1 MSMFASRHRAPGFHA
16 GDDLQAGASLRL
28 DGVRMQAVETSR
40 SRLVVTSLVFLLI
53 FGAIGLRMIDVTVL
67 GRASQH
73 AAPPGP
79 ALSDGL
85 AMERADITDRSGV
98 LLASSLPTVSL
109 HARPE
114 DLRNARVNA
123 ENAATKLA
131 EVLPDLDAEEILDK
145 LSSSRPFVYLKR
157 NLTPRQQYDV
167 NALGIPGL
175 RFEKGERRIYP
186 HGNLV
191 SHVVGMAD
199 VDNKGIAGV
208 EKRFDNALKESHEP
222 LGLAID
228 IRVQTIVRKELARAV
243 DEFSA
248 VGGTG
253 MVMDVRTGEV
263 LAMVSLPDFDPNDPP
278 PVTDPSMFNR
288 ATKGAYEMGST
299 FKLFN
304 TAMALD
310 SGRINLNSSFDA
322 TRPLVFNSH
331 TIHDDH
337 ALNRWL
343 SVPEILI
350 HSSNIGSARM
360 ALDVGTEGQR
370 AFMAKIGMLSA
381 PALELP
387 EMGAPLVPS
396 PWREINTITIAFG
409 HGLSVTPL
417 QLLAGVATLVNGG
430 EYRPPTLLARAPDEP
445 TPGLRIVKPRTSEQM
460 RILMRQVV
468 TEGTGKKADV
478 PGYEVGGK
486 TGTAEKVGG
495 GGYRKKAVLSSFVG
509 AFPMDAPRYAVL
521 IMIDEPQGTRE
532 THGFITAG
540 WTAAP
545 VVGRVV
551 AQIAPLMGLMP
562 RTPITSQSA
571 TASPVAAPRPAT
583 ARANTNANTTIRGSR
598 NVAAV
603 E

>member
-1 MSMFASRHRAPGFHA
+1 MSMFSAKRHRPGFHA
-16 GDDLQAGASLRL
+16 GDDLQAGAALRL
-28 DGVRMQAVETSR
+28 DGVRMQALETGR
-40 SRLVVTSLVFLLI
+40 SRLVATSLVFLVA
-53 FGAIGLRMIDVTVL
+53 FGVIGVRMIDVSVL
-67 GRASQH
+67 DRNPARFSV
-73 AAPPGP
+73 APQ
-79 ALSDGL
+79 AHEDGVE
-85 AMERADITDRSGV
+85 MERADIADRSGV

-109 HARPE
+109 HARPD
-114 DLRNARVNA
+114 DLRGAKVDV
-123 ENAATKLA
+123 EAAAAKLVA
-131 EVLPDLDAEEILDK
+131 VLPELDLEETIEH
-145 LSSSRPFVYLKR
+145 LSSSRQFVYLKR

-175 RFEKGERRIYP
+175 LFEKGERRIYP

-191 SHVVGMAD
+191 SHVVGMTD
-199 VDNKGIAGV
+199 VDNKGVAGI
-208 EKRFDNALKESHEP
+208 EKRFENALKESHEP

-228 IRVQTIVRKELARAV
+228 IRIQTIVRNELARSV
-243 DEFSA
+243 EEFSA

-278 PVTDPSMFNR
+278 PATDPAMFNR
-288 ATKGAYEMGST
+288 ATKGSYEMGST

-310 SGRINLNSSFDA
+310 SGRITLNSTFDA
-322 TRPLVFNSH
+322 TKPLVFANH

-343 SVPEILI
+343 TVPEILI

-360 ALDVGTEGQR
+360 ALDAGTETQR
-370 AFMAKIGMLSA
+370 AFMARIGMLA
-381 PALELP
+381 PPSIELP
-387 EMGAPLVPS
+387 EVGAPLVPN
-396 PWREINTITIAFG
+396 PWREINTITISFG

-417 QLLAGVATLVNGG
+417 QLLTGVATLVNGG
-430 EYRPPTLLARAPDEP
+430 EYHPPTLLARAPDEP
-445 TPGLRIVKPRTSEQM
+445 TPGMRIISPKTSEQM
-460 RILMRQVV
+460 RGLMRLVV
-468 TEGTGKKADV
+468 TDGTGKKADV
-478 PGYEVGGK
+478 AGYEVGGK
-486 TGTAEKVGG
+486 TGTAEKVGS
-495 GGYRKKAVLSSFVG
+495 GGYRKKSVLSSFVA

-521 IMIDEPQGTRE
+521 MMVDEPQATKE

-545 VVGRVV
+545 AVSRVI

-562 RTPITSQSA
+562 KTVTP
-571 TASPVAAPRPAT
+571 SPVMAGAGSI
-583 ARANTNANTTIRGSR
+583 TIKGSKE
-598 NVAAV
+598 VAAV

>member
-1 MSMFASRHRAPGFHA
+1 MFSAKRHRPGFHA
-16 GDDLQAGASLRL
+16 GDDLQAGAALRL
-28 DGVRMQAVETSR
+28 DGVRMQALEIGR
-40 SRLVVTSLVFLLI
+40 SRLVATSLVFLI
-53 FGAIGLRMIDVTVL
+53 AFTGIGVRMIDVSLL
-67 GRASQH
+67 GG
-73 AAPPGP
+73 APARSSIAPQSH
-79 ALSDGL
+79 SDGL
-85 AMERADITDRSGV
+85 DMDRADIADRSGV

-109 HARPE
+109 HARPD
-114 DLRNARVNA
+114 DLRNAKVDI
-123 ENAATKLA
+123 EQAAAKLVA
-131 EVLPDLDAEEILDK
+131 VLSDLDLEETIEHLN
-145 LSSSRPFVYLKR
+145 SSRQFVYLKR

-175 RFEKGERRIYP
+175 LFEKGERRIYP

-191 SHVVGMAD
+191 SHVVGMTD
-199 VDNKGIAGV
+199 VDNKGIAGI
-208 EKRFDNALKESHEP
+208 EKRFENALKESHEP

-228 IRVQTIVRKELARAV
+228 IRVQTIVRNELARSV
-243 DEFSA
+243 EEFSA

-253 MVMDVRTGEV
+253 MVMDVRTGEL
-263 LAMVSLPDFDPNDPP
+263 LALVSLPDFDPNDPP
-278 PVTDPSMFNR
+278 PVTDSSMFNR

-322 TRPLVFNSH
+322 TKPLVFANH

-343 SVPEILI
+343 TVPEILV

-360 ALDVGTEGQR
+360 ALDIGTEGQR
-370 AFMAKIGMLSA
+370 AFMGRIGMLS
-381 PALELP
+381 PPSVELP
-387 EMGAPLVPS
+387 EVGAPMVPN
-396 PWREINTITIAFG
+396 PWREISTITISFG

-430 EYRPPTLLARAPDEP
+430 EYHPPTLLARAPDEP
-445 TPGLRIVKPRTSEQM
+445 SPGIRIIKPKTSEQM
-460 RILMRQVV
+460 RGLMRLVV

-478 PGYEVGGK
+478 AGYEVGGK
-486 TGTAEKVGG
+486 TGTAEKSGN
-495 GGYRKKAVLSSFVG
+495 GGYRKKAVLSSFVA

-521 IMIDEPQGTRE
+521 MMIDEPQGTKE

-545 VVGRVV
+545 AVSRVI

-562 RTPITSQSA
+562 KTVAP
-571 TASPVAAPRPAT
+571 SPSIAGPSSV
-583 ARANTNANTTIRGSR
+583 TTKGRR
-598 NVAAV
+598 EVAAV
-603 E
+603 D